1 MQRGV
6 DLLFC
11 NEEEALAST
20 GIDDREAAGAAL
32 ASQVDTAYVT
42 CEADGALVYA
52 DGACDQVPGVPVQ
65 AIDTNG
71 AGDLFAGGVLY
82 GLSHGYTPLDAARL
96 GCYAAAQVVTRF
108 GPRLEQSLA
117 NHIDHILS
125 HFST

>member
-1 MQRGV
+1 M
-6 DLLFC
+6 
-11 NEEEALAST
+11 
-20 GIDDREAAGAAL
+20 
-32 ASQVDTAYVT
+32 
-42 CEADGALVYA
+42 YA
-52 DGACDQVPGVPVQ
+52 DGTYHQVPGVPVQ

-82 GLSHGYTPLDAARL
+82 GLSYGYSPLDAARL

-117 NHIDHILS
+117 NRIDRILS